1 MEIIETAVLGGTFDP
16 IHQGHIALAY
26 DILERELAQEVM
38 FVPSARPP
46 HKSEKKISPSADRLA
61 MLELAVK
68 DEDRFLVSDY
78 EIENNYRES
87 YTIHTLTAL
96 RTAMP
101 SRRFKL
107 VIGMDNLAIF
117 HTWYK
122 YADIIKN
129 YPIITYGRPGVKKQF
144 QFNLIEHFAGRQV
157 ENLMSGIID
166 DGPQN
171 NISSS
176 EIRKGIAKGN
186 VNKNLVIPEVMEYVK
201 DKGLYCES
209 N

>member
-16 IHQGHIALAY
+16 VHKGHLALAY

-38 FVPSARPP
+38 FVPCARPP
-46 HKSEKKISPSADRLA
+46 HKNSQKISSSKDRLA
-61 MLELAVK
+61 MLELAIK
-68 DEDRFLVSDY
+68 DEEKFLISDY

-96 RTAMP
+96 KTAMP

-107 VIGMDNLAIF
+107 VIGMDNLEIF

-122 YADIIKN
+122 FADIIRD
-129 YPIITYGRPGVKKQF
+129 YPVFTYGRPGVKKQF
-144 QFNLIEHFAGRQV
+144 QFNLVERFAGRQV
-157 ENLMSGIID
+157 ESLMNGIID

-171 NISSS
+171 KISST
-176 EIRKGIAKGN
+176 EIREGIIKGN
-186 VNKNLVIPEVMEYVK
+186 LNESLVIPEVMEYIQ
-201 DKGLYCES
+201 DKGLYNE
-209 N
+209 

>member
-16 IHQGHIALAY
+16 VHKGHLALAH

-46 HKSEKKISPSADRLA
+46 HKSGQKITSSEDRLA
-61 MLELAVK
+61 MLELAIQ
-68 DEDRFLVSDY
+68 DEEKFLISDY

-96 RTAMP
+96 KTAMP

-107 VIGMDNLAIF
+107 VIGMDNLEIL

-122 YADIIKN
+122 YADIIRD
-129 YPIITYGRPGVKKQF
+129 YPVITYGRPGVKKQF
-144 QFNLIEHFAGRQV
+144 QFNLIERFAGRQV
-157 ENLMSGIID
+157 ENLMRGIID

-171 NISSS
+171 NISST
-176 EIRKGIAKGN
+176 EIRQGIATGK
-186 VNKNLVIPEVMEYVK
+186 VNESLVIPQVMEYIK
-201 DKGLYCES
+201 DKGLYNES